1 MTAGDSTSSL
11 LGVSIYSAVAVVVVT
26 VLVLIVLHFN
36 TKGSRKVAQRI
47 ATVEPLKKTKER
59 RKIDGS
65 FDTAEV
71 ALHNTE
77 KDCWIIVDGKVY
89 DVTGIC
95 ASIGTFDRCTINI
108 CDANHLLYLYQTTSS
123 TIQGETPS
131 STTREETRLK
141 ECMAHSIH
149 VSLLT
154 VCYTIMMFLSLIF
167 GREVI
172 VVYSAL

>member
-1 MTAGDSTSSL
+1 MTAGDSTPSL

-26 VLVLIVLHFN
+26 ILVIVVLHFN
-36 TKGSRKVAQRI
+36 TKGSRKVSQRI
-47 ATVEPLKKTKER
+47 ATEEPQRKTKER

-65 FDTAEV
+65 FDITEV

-95 ASIGTFDRCTINI
+95 DSSPLFAVQLSFLMLIIN
-108 CDANHLLYLYQTTSS
+108 LLYLYQTTSS
-123 TIQGETPS
+123 TTQGEIPS
-131 STTREETRLK
+131 LTTREATRLK
-141 ECMAHSIH
+141 ACMAHSIH

-154 VCYTIMMFLSLIF
+154 
-167 GREVI
+167 G
-172 VVYSAL
+172 YSSI